1 MVGSFM
7 WDVSSLVWLVDLVVV
22 TFFWNM
28 YCLDGQI
35 VTRNKQASQS
45 YPGWSYR
52 QIVIMF
58 FKVIIDEFFGFR
70 HFSEKSG
77 HIPTLKAASKHKWT
91 LFTTSKTD
99 RHLLCQKVYQR
110 NSVMNLNTLCFQRI
124 GISIDVLSWR
134 QQKHQCLFSLLRFF
148 DVINHDPLLTF

>member
-22 TFFWNM
+22 TFSWNM

-58 FKVIIDEFFGFR
+58 FKVIIDELFWVKRFLKNQVTFQPLK
-70 HFSEKSG
+70 HHLNITKLWNQVPFSSLSRWKILNPEK
-77 HIPTLKAASKHKWT
+77 IKTDWVLWCSKVQISNNRQLCINSY
-91 LFTTSKTD
+91 LFT
-99 RHLLCQKVYQR
+99 V
-110 NSVMNLNTLCFQRI
+110 
-124 GISIDVLSWR
+124 
-134 QQKHQCLFSLLRFF
+134 
-148 DVINHDPLLTF
+148 